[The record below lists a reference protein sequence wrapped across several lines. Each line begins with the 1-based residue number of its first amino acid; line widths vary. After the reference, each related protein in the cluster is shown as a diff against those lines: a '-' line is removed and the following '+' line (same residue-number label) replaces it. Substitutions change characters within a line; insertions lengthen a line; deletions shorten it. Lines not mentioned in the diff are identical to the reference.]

1 MKKRHAPGVRIGSI
15 LLVSKTITIHAVA
28 ACNSSAPPSDTSVT
42 CAGPSFAPV
51 IAQSGSTNVTVNVAA
66 GASVGFVHASSPVV
80 LSVEQNS
87 AAISNGTLTLTGGGG
102 TGTQRGAVLL
112 GTGNGNQLTNA
123 SGATINTTGAF
134 NDAMAANGSGNTLA
148 NLGTITTTGPN
159 AYGMTAAWGQTN
171 VGQLNNTLVNAGSV
185 STSGS
190 NARAVSILGGS
201 GTIDNRGSLSTG
213 GAMSPT
219 AYMQGNNDHLINTGS
234 ISATGQG
241 SDAVFSNTASSSFN
255 ALIENR
261 AGGQIVSQNAAAIR
275 TLNGSSTVINAG
287 LVQSGVGTAI
297 SMGGGNDALI
307 LQTGSTIVGSA
318 DGGAGTNTVTLQ
330 GSGTAA
336 NAFVNFQTLLVQG
349 TLWNWS
355 GAGTFSTAHVQSG
368 TLALTGTLN
377 APASVAATI
386 DAGATI
392 VANARNL
399 PLNVVDNGLV
409 NFAQDAD
416 GAYSG
421 LIAGTGAVQKNGAGT
436 LTLAPS
442 VAGGNA
448 YSGGTLIAGGTV
460 AIAADNALGASTGA
474 LAFDGGTLRLQQSLD
489 LAATRAITLDAAG
502 GTIDTQA
509 FDSTLAQPV
518 TGSGALTK
526 AGAGLLLMNG
536 VSTYSGIT
544 NVTAGTLAVG
554 DPAHANAALAGGG
567 GMNIDAGTTVGGYG
581 SVSGAVTNNGT
592 LAVANALPVFA
603 AASNGTFNV
612 NGSLTN
618 AALVQIG
625 GPAGTT
631 PGNVL
636 RVAGNYVG
644 QDGTIAM
651 NTVVGVD
658 EAPSDRLV
666 IDGGS
671 ANGSTVLQ
679 VANAGGTG
687 AQTAL
692 NGIRVVEAAN
702 GATADPSAFRL
713 SAPIKAGAYTYYL
726 AKGGVTAGT
735 ANDWFLRNTVAP
747 LPLVP
752 LVPQPVAPP
761 TAPPVVPPSGPST
774 PPSAPP
780 SPPGAPPSPPPSRP
794 TSGPT
799 APPSAPPSPSPSSPS
814 AIVAVPVAAAGTP
827 PLPAP
832 PPAGSDPI
840 PLYRP
845 EVPLYAAIP
854 GVARQLSVLQID
866 TFHERQGDQS
876 LLSGHGAL
884 PAAWARAWGNH
895 SVLAGDGAASPEFD
909 GSVFGVQAGHDLY
922 AGTSTNGARNH
933 YGVFIG
939 FARATGSVNGFALG
953 MPNLDVGHLALN
965 AYSVGGYWT
974 HVAAS
979 GWYTDTVLM
988 GSSLTV
994 DPQSRD
1000 GADTT
1005 THGHDVAASVEGGLP
1020 FTLPGSALT
1029 VEPQAQLIWQHL
1041 SLNDFNDGVSSV
1053 AFNSGNTFVG
1063 RIGVRLQGRFSA
1075 AGAQVAPWLRVSVLH
1090 AFGHD
1095 DRTSFAGST
1104 VIDTTVGQTAAQ
1116 IGAGVVA
1123 QVGKSASVYATLGWL
1138 TNLGGAHQRTIG
1150 GNAGVRWTW

>member
-1 MKKRHAPGVRIGSI
+1 M
-15 LLVSKTITIHAVA
+15 
-28 ACNSSAPPSDTSVT
+28 
-42 CAGPSFAPV
+42 
-51 IAQSGSTNVTVNVAA
+51 
-66 GASVGFVHASSPVV
+66 

-87 AAISNGTLTLTGGGG
+87 AATSNGTLTLTGGGG

-123 SGATINTTGAF
+123 SGATINTAGAF
-134 NDAMAANGSGNTLA
+134 NDAIAANGSGNTLT
-148 NLGTITTTGPN
+148 NLGTITTTGAN

-171 VGQLNNTLVNAGSV
+171 VGQLNNTLANAGSV
-185 STSGS
+185 SASGS
-190 NARAVSILGGS
+190 NARAASILGGS
-201 GTIDNRGSLSTG
+201 GTIDNSGSLSTS

-234 ISATGQG
+234 INATGLG

-261 AGGQIVSQNAAAIR
+261 AGGQIVSQNAVGIR
-275 TLNGSSTVINAG
+275 TLNGNSTVINAG

-307 LQTGSTIVGSA
+307 LQTGSAIVGSA
-318 DGGAGTNTVTLQ
+318 DGGAGINTVTLQ

-336 NAFVNFQTLLVQG
+336 NAFVNFQTLLMQG

-355 GAGTFSTAHVQSG
+355 SGGTFSTAHVQSG

-377 APASVAATI
+377 APASVTATI
-386 DAGATI
+386 DAGATM
-392 VANARNL
+392 VANAQNL
-399 PLNVVDNGLV
+399 PLNIVDNGLV
-409 NFAQDAD
+409 NVAQDAD

-421 LIAGTGAVQKNGAGT
+421 LIAGAGAVQKSGAGR
-436 LTLAPS
+436 LTLAPAAAS
-442 VAGGNA
+442 GNT
-448 YSGGTLIAGGTV
+448 YSGGTLIAGGVV
-460 AIAADNALGASTGA
+460 AIAADNALGASTGG
-474 LAFDGGTLRLQQSLD
+474 LAFDGGTLQLNQGFD
-489 LAATRAITLDAAG
+489 LAATRATMLNAAG

-509 FDSTLAQPV
+509 FDTTLAQPV

-526 AGAGLLLMNG
+526 TGTGMLLMNG

-544 NVTAGTLAVG
+544 NVTAGTLAIG
-554 DPAHANAALAGGG
+554 DPAHTNAALAGGG

-581 SVSGAVTNNGT
+581 SVSGAVTNHGT
-592 LAVANALPVFA
+592 LAVANALPAFA
-603 AASNGTFNV
+603 AASNGTLNV
-612 NGSLTN
+612 NGALAN

-644 QDGTIAM
+644 QDGAIAM

-658 EAPSDRLV
+658 DAPSDRLV
-666 IDGGS
+666 VDGGS
-671 ANGSTVLQ
+671 ASGSTVLQ

-687 AQTAL
+687 AQTAA

-702 GATADPSAFRL
+702 GATTDPSAFRL

-735 ANDWFLRNTVAP
+735 ANDWFLRNTVPP
-747 LPLVP
+747 LPV
-752 LVPQPVAPP
+752 VPQPVVPP
-761 TAPPVVPPSGPST
+761 VAPPVAPPSGPS
-774 PPSAPP
+774 
-780 SPPGAPPSPPPSRP
+780 
-794 TSGPT
+794 
-799 APPSAPPSPSPSSPS
+799 APPSAPPSLPPSSPS
-814 AIVAVPVAAAGTP
+814 GVVAVPVAAAGTS

-845 EVPLYAAIP
+845 EAPLYAAIP
-854 GVARQLSVLQID
+854 GVARQIGILQID

-876 LLSGHGAL
+876 GLTGHGAL

-895 SVLAGDGAASPEFD
+895 SVLAEDGAVSPEFD
-909 GSVFGVQAGHDLY
+909 GSTFGVQAGHDLY
-922 AGTSTNGARNH
+922 ADTGTTGARNH
-933 YGVFIG
+933 YGFLIG

-953 MPNLDVGHLALN
+953 MPNLDVGHLAIH

-979 GWYTDTVLM
+979 GWYTDMVLM
-988 GSSLTV
+988 GSALTV

-1000 GADTT
+1000 GADAT
-1005 THGHDVAASVEGGLP
+1005 THGHSVAASVEGGVP
-1020 FTLPGSALT
+1020 FALPGSALT
-1029 VEPQAQLIWQHL
+1029 VEPQAQLLWQHL
-1041 SLNDFNDGVSSV
+1041 SFNDFDDGVSSV
-1053 AFNSGNTFVG
+1053 SFSSGNTFVG
-1063 RIGVRLQGRFSA
+1063 RIGVRLQGRFSL
-1075 AGAQVAPWLRVSVLH
+1075 AGAQVEPWLRVSVLR
-1090 AFGHD
+1090 AFGSD
-1095 DRTSFAGST
+1095 DRTTFAGST
-1104 VIDTTVGQTAAQ
+1104 VIGTTVGQTAAQ
-1116 IGAGVVA
+1116 I
-1123 QVGKSASVYATLGWL
+1123 
-1138 TNLGGAHQRTIG
+1138 
-1150 GNAGVRWTW
+1150 

>member
-1 MKKRHAPGVRIGSI
+1 MKKRHASGVRIGSI
-15 LLVSKTITIHAVA
+15 LLVSKTITLHAVA
-28 ACNSSAPPSDTSVT
+28 ACNSSAPLSGTSVT
-42 CAGPSFAPV
+42 CTGSSFAPV
-51 IAQSGSTNVTVNVAA
+51 IAQSGSTNVTVNVAS
-66 GASVGFVHASSPVV
+66 GASGSFVHASSAVV

-87 AAISNGTLTLTGGGG
+87 AVTSNGTLTLTGGGG

-134 NDAMAANGSGNTLA
+134 NDAMAANGSGNTLT
-148 NLGTITTTGPN
+148 NLGTITTTGPS

-190 NARAVSILGGS
+190 NARAASILGGS
-201 GTIDNRGSLSTG
+201 GTISNSGSLSTS
-213 GAMSPT
+213 GAMSPA
-219 AYMQGNNDHLINTGS
+219 AYMQGNNDHLLNTGS
-234 ISATGQG
+234 IDATGQG

-261 AGGQIVSQNAAAIR
+261 AGGRIVSQNAAAIR

-297 SMGGGNDALI
+297 SMGGGNDTLI

-318 DGGAGTNTVTLQ
+318 DGGTGANTVTLQ

-355 GAGTFSTAHVQSG
+355 GSGTFATAHVQSG

-392 VANARNL
+392 VANAQNL
-399 PLNVVDNGLV
+399 PLNVIDNGLV
-409 NFAQDAD
+409 NFAQEAD

-421 LIAGTGAVQKNGAGT
+421 LIAGAGAVQK
-436 LTLAPS
+436 
-442 VAGGNA
+442 
-448 YSGGTLIAGGTV
+448 
-460 AIAADNALGASTGA
+460 
-474 LAFDGGTLRLQQSLD
+474 LRLNRSFD
-489 LAATRAITLDAAG
+489 LAATRAMTLNAGG
-502 GTIDTQA
+502 GTIDTQT

-518 TGSGALTK
+518 TGSGALIK
-526 AGAGLLLMNG
+526 AGAGTLLMNG
-536 VSTYSGIT
+536 VSTYSGST
-544 NVTAGTLAVG
+544 NVTAGTLTIG
-554 DPAHANAALAGGG
+554 DPAHTNAALAGGG

-581 SVSGAVTNNGT
+581 AVSGAVTNNGT
-592 LAVANALPVFA
+592 LAVANALPAFA
-603 AASNGTFNV
+603 AASNGTFSV
-612 NGSLTN
+612 NGTLTN

-636 RVAGNYVG
+636 RVAGDYVG
-644 QDGTIAM
+644 QDGAIAL
-651 NTVVGVD
+651 NTVVGAD

-671 ANGSTVLQ
+671 ASGSTLLQ

-687 AQTAL
+687 AQTAV
-692 NGIRVVEAAN
+692 NGIRVIEAAN
-702 GATADPSAFRL
+702 GAATDPSAFRL

-735 ANDWFLRNTVAP
+735 ADDWFLRNTVAP
-747 LPLVP
+747 LPV
-752 LVPQPVAPP
+752 VPQ
-761 TAPPVVPPSGPST
+761 PVVPPSAPGTPPVAPPSEPGT
-774 PPSAPP
+774 PPSQ
-780 SPPGAPPSPPPSRP
+780 PGAPPSPPPSAP
-794 TSGPT
+794 GT
-799 APPSAPPSPSPSSPS
+799 PPSAPHSSPS
-814 AIVAVPVAAAGTP
+814 EVVAVPIAAAGTP

-854 GVARQLSVLQID
+854 GVARQLGVFQID
-866 TFHERQGDQS
+866 TFHDRQGDQS
-876 LLSGHGAL
+876 VLTGRGAL
-884 PAAWARAWGNH
+884 PAAWARTWGNH
-895 SVLAGDGAASPEFD
+895 SVLAEDGAASPEFD
-909 GSVFGVQAGHDLY
+909 GSTFGVQAGHDLY
-922 AGTSTNGARNH
+922 ADTSANGARNH
-933 YGVFIG
+933 YGLLLG
-939 FARATGSVNGFALG
+939 FARATGSVGGFALG
-953 MPNLDVGHLALN
+953 SPNLDVGHLAIN

-974 HVAAS
+974 HVAAN
-979 GWYTDTVLM
+979 GWYTDMVVM

-994 DPQSRD
+994 DSQSND
-1000 GADTT
+1000 GAAVT
-1005 THGHDVAASVEGGLP
+1005 THGHGVAASVEGGLP
-1020 FTLPGSALT
+1020 FALPGSALAI
-1029 VEPQAQLIWQHL
+1029 EPQAQLIWQHL

-1053 AFNSGNTFVG
+1053 SFNSGNTFVG
-1063 RIGVRLQGRFSA
+1063 RVGVRLQGRFST
-1075 AGAQVAPWLRVSVLH
+1075 AGAYVEPWLRASVLR
-1090 AFGHD
+1090 AFGSD
-1095 DRTSFAGST
+1095 DRTTFAGST
-1104 VIDTTVGQTAAQ
+1104 VIGTTIGQTSVQ

-1123 QVGKSASVYATLGWL
+1123 QVAKSASVYATVGWL

>member
-1 MKKRHAPGVRIGSI
+1 M
-15 LLVSKTITIHAVA
+15 LLVSKTITLHAVA
-28 ACNSSAPPSDTSVT
+28 ACNSSAPLSGTSVT
-42 CAGPSFAPV
+42 CTGSSFAPV
-51 IAQSGSTNVTVNVAA
+51 IARSGSANVTVNVAS
-66 GASVGFVHASSPVV
+66 GASGSFVHASSAVV

-87 AAISNGTLTLTGGGG
+87 AVTSNGTLTLTGGGG

-134 NDAMAANGSGNTLA
+134 NDAMAANGSGNTLT
-148 NLGTITTTGPN
+148 NLGTITTTGPS

-185 STSGS
+185 STAGS
-190 NARAVSILGGS
+190 NARAASILGGS
-201 GTIDNRGSLSTG
+201 GTISNSGSLSTS
-213 GAMSPT
+213 GAMSPA
-219 AYMQGNNDHLINTGS
+219 AYMQGNNDHLLNTGS
-234 ISATGQG
+234 IDATGQG

-261 AGGQIVSQNAAAIR
+261 AGGRIVSQNAAAIR

-297 SMGGGNDALI
+297 SMGGGNDMLI

-318 DGGAGTNTVTLQ
+318 DGGTGANTVTLQ

-355 GAGTFSTAHVQSG
+355 GSGTFATAHVQSG

-377 APASVAATI
+377 APASVATTI

-392 VANARNL
+392 VANAQNL

-409 NFAQDAD
+409 NFAQEAD

-421 LIAGTGAVQKNGAGT
+421 LISGTGAVQKNGAGA

-442 VAGGNA
+442 AASGNT
-448 YSGGTLIAGGTV
+448 YSGGTLIAGGVV
-460 AIAADNALGASTGA
+460 AIAADNALGASTGG
-474 LAFDGGTLRLQQSLD
+474 LAFDGGTLQLNRSFD
-489 LAATRAITLDAAG
+489 LAATRAMTLNAGG
-502 GTIDTQA
+502 GTIDTQT

-518 TGSGALTK
+518 TGSGALIK
-526 AGAGLLLMNG
+526 AGAGTLLMNG
-536 VSTYSGIT
+536 VSTYSGST
-544 NVTAGTLAVG
+544 TVTAGTLAIG
-554 DPAHANAALAGGG
+554 DPAHTNAELAGGG

-581 SVSGAVTNNGT
+581 AVSGAVTNNGT
-592 LAVANALPVFA
+592 LAVANALPAFA
-603 AASNGTFNV
+603 AASNGTFSV
-612 NGSLTN
+612 NGTLTN
-618 AALVQIG
+618 AALVQIA

-644 QDGTIAM
+644 QDGAIVL
-651 NTVVGVD
+651 NTVVGAD

-671 ANGSTVLQ
+671 ASGSTVLQ

-687 AQTAL
+687 AQTAV
-692 NGIRVVEAAN
+692 NGIRVIEAAN
-702 GATADPSAFRL
+702 GAATDPSAFRL

-726 AKGGVTAGT
+726 AKGGVTAGS

-747 LPLVP
+747 LPV
-752 LVPQPVAPP
+752 VPQTVVPPSAPGTPPVAPP
-761 TAPPVVPPSGPST
+761 SEPGT
-774 PPSAPP
+774 PPSR
-780 SPPGAPPSPPPSRP
+780 PGAPPSPPPSAP
-794 TSGPT
+794 G
-799 APPSAPPSPSPSSPS
+799 APPSTPPSSPPEV
-814 AIVAVPVAAAGTP
+814 VAVPIAAAGTP

-854 GVARQLSVLQID
+854 GVARQLGVFQID
-866 TFHERQGDQS
+866 TFHDRQGDQS
-876 LLSGHGAL
+876 VLTGRGAL
-884 PAAWARAWGNH
+884 PAAWARTWGNR
-895 SVLAGDGAASPEFD
+895 SVLAEDGAASPEFD
-909 GSVFGVQAGHDLY
+909 GSTFGVQAGHDLY
-922 AGTSTNGARNH
+922 ADASANGARNH
-933 YGVFIG
+933 YGLLLG

-953 MPNLDVGHLALN
+953 SPNLDVGHLAIN

-974 HVAAS
+974 HVAAN
-979 GWYTDTVLM
+979 GWYTDMVVM

-994 DPQSRD
+994 DPQSSD
-1000 GADTT
+1000 GAAVT
-1005 THGHDVAASVEGGLP
+1005 THGHGVAASVEGGLP
-1020 FTLPGSALT
+1020 FALPGSALAI
-1029 VEPQAQLIWQHL
+1029 EPQAQLTWQHL

-1053 AFNSGNTFVG
+1053 SFNSGNTFVG
-1063 RIGVRLQGRFSA
+1063 RVGVRLQGRFST
-1075 AGAQVAPWLRVSVLH
+1075 AGAYVEPWLRASVLR
-1090 AFGHD
+1090 AFGSD
-1095 DRTSFAGST
+1095 DRTTFAGST
-1104 VIDTTVGQTAAQ
+1104 VIGTTIGQTSVQ

-1123 QVGKSASVYATLGWL
+1123 QVAKSASVYATVGWL

-1150 GNAGVRWTW
+1150 GSAGVRWTW